1 MSFAELLKAK
11 FDPKE
16 QAKVQVKKY
25 IKSKMPSAKEGME
38 DFLDKLFLQV
48 AEHNEENPF
57 ELFLVISNRNEHL
70 LGEVYNNKK
79 QILGREDIGAIAENV
94 IHGQFEV
101 MPSVVK
107 ELIHEGL
114 ADLDLS
120 VSDLLIKEVGTK
132 KLGAKYNRQ
141 SELIFIEIDGKKK
154 QRVDLENILNKLDF

>member
-1 MSFAELLKAK
+1 
-11 FDPKE
+11 
-16 QAKVQVKKY
+16 
-25 IKSKMPSAKEGME
+25 MPSAKEGME

-57 ELFLVISNRNEHL
+57 ELFLVISNRNEQL

-79 QILGREDIGAIAENV
+79 QILGREDIGAIAEKV

-120 VSDLLIKEVGTK
+120 VTNLLIKEVGTK
-132 KLGAKYNRQ
+132 KLVAKYNRQ

-154 QRVDLENILNKLDF
+154 QRVDLEQILNKLDL

>member
-1 MSFAELLKAK
+1 MSFAERLKAK

-16 QAKVQVKKY
+16 QAKAQVKKF

-48 AEHNEENPF
+48 AEQHEENPF
-57 ELFLVISNRNEHL
+57 ELFLVISNKKEQL

-79 QILGREDIGAIAENV
+79 QILGREDIGALVEKV
-94 IHGQFEV
+94 IHGQFQV
-101 MPSVVK
+101 MPSVMK
-107 ELIHEGL
+107 ELINEGL

-120 VSDLLIKEVGTK
+120 ASDLLIKEVGTK
-132 KLGAKYNRQ
+132 KLVAKYNQQ

-154 QRVDLENILNKLDF
+154 HRVDLENILNKLDF

>member
-1 MSFAELLKAK
+1 MSFAERLKAK

-16 QAKVQVKKY
+16 QAKAQVKKY

-57 ELFLVISNRNEHL
+57 ELFLVISNRNEQL

-79 QILGREDIGAIAENV
+79 QILGREDIGAIAEKV

-120 VSDLLIKEVGTK
+120 VTNLLIKEVGTK
-132 KLGAKYNRQ
+132 KLVAKYNRQ

-154 QRVDLENILNKLDF
+154 QKVDLENILNKLDL